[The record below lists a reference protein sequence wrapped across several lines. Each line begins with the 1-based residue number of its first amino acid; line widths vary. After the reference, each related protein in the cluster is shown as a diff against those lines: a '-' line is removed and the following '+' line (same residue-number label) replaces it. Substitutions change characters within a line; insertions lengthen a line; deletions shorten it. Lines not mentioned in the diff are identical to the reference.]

1 MNDAGVNTNNWPGPW
16 LEYRRRTRR
25 INPGEYRAAGN
36 YPLTNVQPD
45 RYRLSGGHEC
55 PIMEAMNEALSASP
69 RRGRAAGLRFAG
81 EDGLARRATAGDTAA
96 FAEIFRRY
104 NRELGRY
111 CQAILGSREQ
121 AEDALQNT
129 IVSAMKAL
137 PGETREIALK
147 PWLYRVAYN
156 ESISL
161 LRQRRP
167 TAELDTELAEPG
179 SDLGERAERREGL
192 RALLGDLEMLPERQ
206 RGALVM
212 RELSDLSFA
221 EIAGTFEFSEGAA
234 RQAVYEARGALT
246 EMAEGRDMECAA
258 IRAQISEDDKRVL
271 RGRRLRAH
279 LRECEGCRHF
289 EAAIRDRRA
298 EFAQIAPLAPAA
310 AAAILHSVLGTSA
323 AGGGSGGLA
332 ALGGAA
338 GGTAALKSAAAVVAV
353 VAAGVGT
360 ADLAGVVDLNGSA
373 TGRRRRSPNQPRAP
387 ARARRATPARR
398 TTELRR
404 DKARRRAAAAIPAR
418 ARVPAGRTARG
429 QGQGNANGQGRT
441 SPWAGQRAGQRS
453 RQWERDGGGNGVGQT
468 GTPPGQAQTP
478 PGQTQTPPGQSG
490 SSSAAART
498 PTACPRARPDA
509 ARPRD
514 AARPGTD
521 SPRADGQHGQRPG

>member
-1 MNDAGVNTNNWPGPW
+1 
-16 LEYRRRTRR
+16 
-25 INPGEYRAAGN
+25 
-36 YPLTNVQPD
+36 
-45 RYRLSGGHEC
+45 
-55 PIMEAMNEALSASP
+55 MEAMNEALSASP

-310 AAAILHSVLGTSA
+310 AAAILHSVLGSSA

-360 ADLAGVVDLNGSA
+360 ADLAGVVDLNGSGDRSA
-373 TGRRRRSPNQPRAP
+373 TEVAEPAEGAGAGTAGNAGAAHDGASAGQGQAQGGGGDSGSGSGSGRPGNGQ
-387 ARARRATPARR
+387 
-398 TTELRR
+398 
-404 DKARRRAAAAIPAR
+404 
-418 ARVPAGRTARG
+418 G
-429 QGQGNANGQGRT
+429 QGQGNANGQGQ
-441 SPWAGQRAGQRS
+441 GQAHGQGNGQANGHGNGS
-453 RQWERDGGGNGVGQT
+453 GNGGGNGVGQT

-490 SSSAAART
+490 SSSAAVQNPNGVPPGQTQT
-498 PTACPRARPDA
+498 P
-509 ARPRD
+509 
-514 AARPGTD
+514 PGQAQTPPGQAQTPPGQTG
-521 SPRADGQHGQRPG
+521 STGNAPADPPGQLKPE